1 MKLGGDGVVKIL
13 EIKNLTKSFQD
24 ESSSL
29 VVLDHL
35 SLDVNK
41 GEFIAILGSSGCGK
55 STLLHLIAG
64 IDKPDEGKIIVN
76 QKDITKYNDNELA
89 KYRSRE
95 VSLIYQFYNLIPI
108 LNVIDN
114 IIFPLKISN
123 QEIDKESLDNLL
135 KELNLKE
142 KENSFP
148 SQLSGGQ
155 QQRVAIARAIM
166 SNPQLILADEPTG
179 NLDQTNSEQVM
190 NKFIELHKQNHI
202 SIIMVTHELALA
214 KKADRILVL
223 ENGALHS
230 YEDEEISISM

>member
-76 QKDITKYNDNELA
+76 QKDIT
-89 KYRSRE
+89 
-95 VSLIYQFYNLIPI
+95 VS
-108 LNVIDN
+108 
-114 IIFPLKISN
+114 
-123 QEIDKESLDNLL
+123 DK
-135 KELNLKE
+135 
-142 KENSFP
+142 
-148 SQLSGGQ
+148 
-155 QQRVAIARAIM
+155 
-166 SNPQLILADEPTG
+166 
-179 NLDQTNSEQVM
+179 
-190 NKFIELHKQNHI
+190 
-202 SIIMVTHELALA
+202 
-214 KKADRILVL
+214 
-223 ENGALHS
+223 
-230 YEDEEISISM
+230 

>member
-95 VSLIYQFYNLIPI
+95 VCLIYQFYNLIPI

-179 NLDQTNSEQVM
+179 NLD
-190 NKFIELHKQNHI
+190 
-202 SIIMVTHELALA
+202 
-214 KKADRILVL
+214 
-223 ENGALHS
+223 
-230 YEDEEISISM
+230 

>member
-95 VSLIYQFYNLIPI
+95 VCLIY
-108 LNVIDN
+108 
-114 IIFPLKISN
+114 
-123 QEIDKESLDNLL
+123 
-135 KELNLKE
+135 
-142 KENSFP
+142 
-148 SQLSGGQ
+148 
-155 QQRVAIARAIM
+155 
-166 SNPQLILADEPTG
+166 
-179 NLDQTNSEQVM
+179 
-190 NKFIELHKQNHI
+190 
-202 SIIMVTHELALA
+202 
-214 KKADRILVL
+214 
-223 ENGALHS
+223 
-230 YEDEEISISM
+230 